1 MSSSTGRPADRR
13 VCVLAV
19 FDRKTGAA
27 TRPVGVVGVQ
37 ADRNHISWVPLE
49 PAADEWKARLRPSAD
64 HSMRELV
71 EFWAQHCNGVTLAVQ
86 PVDCPSAGTLVD
98 AVEATVDGL
107 LCPPGGEVRAGGQ

>member
-1 MSSSTGRPADRR
+1 MSSSTGRLGDRQ

-19 FDRKTGAA
+19 FDRETGAA
-27 TRPVGVVGVQ
+27 TSPVGAVGVQ
-37 ADRNHISWVPLE
+37 ADCHHVSWVPLE
-49 PAADEWKARLRPSAD
+49 PAADEWKARLRPSAG

-71 EFWAQHCNGVTLAVQ
+71 EFWAQRCNGVTLAVQ

-107 LCPPGGEVRAGGQ
+107 LCPAGGEVRAGGQ